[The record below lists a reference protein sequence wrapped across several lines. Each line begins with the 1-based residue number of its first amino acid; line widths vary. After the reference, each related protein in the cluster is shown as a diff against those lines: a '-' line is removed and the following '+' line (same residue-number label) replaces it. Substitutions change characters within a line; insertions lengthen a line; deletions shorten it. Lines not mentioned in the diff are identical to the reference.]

1 MRRHF
6 LLRSF
11 LSWELS
17 GNSPS
22 FLFVFE
28 TIGALIYIFIYV
40 A

>member
-17 GNSPS
+17 LIS
-22 FLFVFE
+22 FVFE